1 MGILPA
7 CTDLCT
13 TCVSRMMDPL
23 KLEFQAVVSS
33 HVGCLGIEPGF
44 SRVAAKCS

>member
-7 CTDLCT
+7 CTDLCAK
-13 TCVSRMMDPL
+13 CMSDMIDLL

-33 HVGCLGIEPGF
+33 HVGFWELNQGPLE
-44 SRVAAKCS
+44 

>member
-7 CTDLCT
+7 CTDLCN
-13 TCVSRMMDPL
+13 TCMPGMMDPL

-33 HVGCLGIEPGF
+33 HVGCWELNQGSLE
-44 SRVAAKCS
+44 